1 MSNPRNTDEAKA
13 LALAIFE
20 LACAIYREK
29 AGKRNDVGPA
39 PEVVPA

>member
-1 MSNPRNTDEAKA
+1 MSDPRNTDEAKA
-13 LALAIFE
+13 LAQAMLEIARVIAQE
-20 LACAIYREK
+20 A